1 MNVKLHTP
9 KTLKAGSGLSSV
21 KQFLL
26 SLLATTISIV
36 LTFGTAAVIDN
47 HKKNQAKKE
56 MVLMVIND
64 FDKTIGVLEKAD
76 TAFLRCRDLQ
86 MDLANHPEHFDSVR
100 ILIPAALTWINEEFT
115 ETTEKIFSTSIET
128 FNTIGNVNFVNEVSS
143 FYLTRHKYKEIVLD
157 QLKEEL
163 EREPITQSRKSLL
176 SVNFPDHVYFNRI
189 FLNEL
194 KATRDRCVQMMDL
207 SEEEIAK
214 FSKQQ
219 MTEIAD
225 PEWTDRQ
232 LQLIEECESC
242 KTVIE
247 QAMVKIKD

>member
-1 MNVKLHTP
+1 MNVKFHTP

-26 SLLATTISIV
+26 ALLATTISIV

-76 TAFLRCRDLQ
+76 TALIRCRDLQ
-86 MDLANHPEHFDSVR
+86 LDLANHPEHFDSVL
-100 ILIPAALTWINEEFT
+100 ILIPVALTWINEEFT
-115 ETTEKIFSTSIET
+115 ETTENIFSTSIET

-143 FYLTRHKYKEIVLD
+143 FYLIRHKYKEMVLD

-176 SVNFPDHVYFNRI
+176 SVSFPDYFFFNRI

-194 KATRDRCVQMMDL
+194 KASRDKCVQMMNL
-207 SEEEIAK
+207 SEEDIVK

-219 MTEIAD
+219 MTETVD
-225 PEWTDRQ
+225 LVRTDSQ

-247 QAMVKIKD
+247 QAMLKIKD